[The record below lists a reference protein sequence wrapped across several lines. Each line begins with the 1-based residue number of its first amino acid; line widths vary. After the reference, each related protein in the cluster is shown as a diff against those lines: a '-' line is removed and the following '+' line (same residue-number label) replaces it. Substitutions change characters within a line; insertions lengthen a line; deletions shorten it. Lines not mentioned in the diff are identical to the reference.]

1 MQNTALKL
9 VPQSPKIDLKATL
22 RGAQKA
28 ETTPKSKTPILPVSF
43 EIKELAKEVREAK
56 EAADSAQTLFEIKAQ
71 ELLMAVTDMRRDLC
85 RQEYQSSVKI
95 PTSDNLAVLVVW
107 SGNYKKIAGSKEG
120 ELISIVGD
128 KYESYFKTKFA
139 IKVKD
144 LEETELGDLI
154 DIIGADKFAH
164 YFEVDEV
171 IRPTE
176 NFVRDAVLME
186 MGTTNALEAA
196 GVAQFK
202 PSIRTR

>member
-1 MQNTALKL
+1 MQNTALKI
-9 VPQSPKIDLKATL
+9 VPQAPKVDLKATL

-43 EIKELAKEVREAK
+43 E
-56 EAADSAQTLFEIKAQ
+56 TQ